1 MHITIVVQD
10 TIFGNGSTSVSPRVV
25 AGTERDFAADREY
38 GLSGVCGVQPHDGAW
53 RVRVQGVTGGVMG
66 VLYFLFHLLFY
77 IMYSLFCMKVG
88 SKPLKGI
95 LLSAMMGFFYLLF
108 FKQLSLDSFLFLL

>member
-1 MHITIVVQD
+1 
-10 TIFGNGSTSVSPRVV
+10 
-25 AGTERDFAADREY
+25 
-38 GLSGVCGVQPHDGAW
+38 
-53 RVRVQGVTGGVMG
+53 
-66 VLYFLFHLLFY
+66 
-77 IMYSLFCMKVG
+77 MKVG